1 MFPACLA
8 REIGPETIF
17 KAILLVG
24 KHTKKAVLQYPREG
38 VTGSGEGVQWA
49 SDGGVGV
56 RLNAA
61 VPYWGQMA
69 SIHLIPHAGMSPL

>member
-1 MFPACLA
+1 MEASSTSCNHKTTCVSVRFVPQTSYKTRGSTVC
-8 REIGPETIF
+8 ED
-17 KAILLVG
+17 
-24 KHTKKAVLQYPREG
+24 

-49 SDGGVGV
+49 TDGGVGV

-69 SIHLIPHAGMSPL
+69 SIHMIPHAGMSPL